1 MINLVRKLVG
11 KGHPYIGGLKYKK
24 EANMRNYPNIKKAKK
39 KLNWKPKI
47 SLIKGLKKT
56 IASY

>member
-1 MINLVRKLVG
+1 MRKLVG
-11 KGHPYIGGLKYKK
+11 KGHPHIGGLKYKK
-24 EANMRNYPNIKKAKK
+24 ETNMKNYPNINKAKK

-47 SLIKGLKKT
+47 SLVKGLKKT